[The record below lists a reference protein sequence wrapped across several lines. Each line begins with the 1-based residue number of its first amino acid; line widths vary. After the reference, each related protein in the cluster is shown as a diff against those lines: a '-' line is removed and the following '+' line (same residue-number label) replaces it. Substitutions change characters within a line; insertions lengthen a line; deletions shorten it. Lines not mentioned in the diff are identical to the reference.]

1 MRYPTYL
8 AAGLIVCLIALV
20 FSIVKV
26 WSLNGEIRA
35 AMERNERAAAEL
47 KAALKTLQAQVEAA
61 HEAAPGLGEYM
72 TTFQLHMGKLW
83 FAGKAA
89 NWDLAEY
96 ERAELD
102 ETMEA
107 AGALHVVKNDV
118 DIAKVMASVRSTQV
132 AALAEGIKAKNDA
145 AFQKAYD
152 ETLAACNGCHESAG
166 YKFIRL
172 VRPSAPPVTNQKWDV
187 K

>member
-1 MRYPTYL
+1 MRAPTYL
-8 AAGLIVCLIALV
+8 TAGLIVCLIALV
-20 FSIVKV
+20 FLIFKI
-26 WSLNGEIRA
+26 WSLSGEIRA
-35 AMERNERAAAEL
+35 IAEKNDRAAAGL
-47 KAALKTLQAQVEAA
+47 GASIKNLQAELEAA
-61 HEAAPGLGEYM
+61 KEAAPGLGEYM

-96 ERAELD
+96 ERGELD
-102 ETMEA
+102 EAMEA
-107 AGALHVVKNDV
+107 AGALHAVKNDV
-118 DIAKVMASVRSTQV
+118 DIAKVLASVRSTQI
-132 AALAEGIKAKNDA
+132 AGLAESIKQKNDA

-152 ETLAACNGCHESAG
+152 ETLTACNGCHESAG